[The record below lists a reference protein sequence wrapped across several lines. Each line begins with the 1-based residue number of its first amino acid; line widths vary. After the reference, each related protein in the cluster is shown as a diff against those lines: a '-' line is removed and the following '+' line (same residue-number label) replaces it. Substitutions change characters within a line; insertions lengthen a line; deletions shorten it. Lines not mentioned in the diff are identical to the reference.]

1 MTKPSAASFAVL
13 MLALSMVG
21 FGLVPLFARR
31 MTDAGL
37 APAAVSMFRYMLP
50 ALVFLPF
57 LKLRGQAGRTTL
69 WGFSSGLLVTFGW
82 VGYVKSL
89 TMIPVP
95 VAGVLYMTYP
105 LFTLAV
111 GWAVFR
117 DRPHP
122 LSILAGAIILAAAAL
137 VSDFGGAG
145 GRIAPEAV
153 LLALAAPASF
163 GLGINV
169 LARKM
174 VAIPMPSRIAAFSS
188 GSTLGLL
195 PVIATI
201 PLARVIPPDLTGWL
215 NVAGLTFLT
224 AFLPQILYNT
234 YVPKV
239 GAAKSGA
246 VGALELPTMFA
257 VGWLFLG
264 DAVGPREAVAGAL
277 VLAAILLTPAREP
290 PVPDALPVPP
300 SPGKL
305 RPGARPGARPDAR
318 PEGTP

>member
-1 MTKPSAASFAVL
+1 MTRPSAATFAVL

-37 APAAVSMFRYMLP
+37 APAAVSMYRYMLP
-50 ALVFLPF
+50 AIAFLPF
-57 LKLRGQAGRTTL
+57 LRLTGPGAGATL

-82 VGYVKSL
+82 VGYVKAL

-111 GWAVFR
+111 GWAAFR

-122 LSILAGAIILAAAAL
+122 RALVAGSLILFAAAL
-137 VSDFGGAG
+137 VTDFGGLTG
-145 GRIAPEAV
+145 GITPAAV

-169 LARKM
+169 LAHKL
-174 VAIPMPSRIAAFSS
+174 AALPTPARIAAFST
-188 GSTLGLL
+188 GATLGLL
-195 PVIATI
+195 PVIARL
-201 PLARVIPPDLTGWL
+201 PLSQVVPPDLAGWL
-215 NVAGLTFLT
+215 NVAGLTVLT
-224 AFLPQILYNT
+224 AFLPQILYT
-234 YVPKV
+234 HFVPKV

-264 DAVGPREAVAGAL
+264 DAVGLREGIAGAL
-277 VLAAILLTPAREP
+277 VLAAILLTPARRAEP
-290 PVPDALPVPP
+290 PVPGPIPVPP
-300 SPGKL
+300 SPGPATGET
-305 RPGARPGARPDAR
+305 R
-318 PEGTP
+318 

>member
-1 MTKPSAASFAVL
+1 MSRDGQGFAVV

-31 MTDAGL
+31 LTDAAI
-37 APAAVSMFRYMLP
+37 APEAVSMYRYMMP
-50 ALVFLPF
+50 AIVFLPF
-57 LKLRGQAGRTTL
+57 LRLGGAAGRSTL
-69 WGFSSGLLVTFGW
+69 WGFGSGLLVTFGW
-82 VGYVKSL
+82 VGYVRAL

-111 GWAVFR
+111 GWALFR

-122 LSILAGAIILAAAAL
+122 RAVLAGGVILVAAGL
-137 VSDFGGAG
+137 VTDFGGTAAAG
-145 GRIAPEAV
+145 ARGTTPAAV

-169 LARKM
+169 LARKL
-174 VAIPMPSRIAAFSS
+174 VALSTPSRIAAFST
-188 GSTLGLL
+188 GSTLGL
-195 PVIATI
+195 I
-201 PLARVIPPDLTGWL
+201 PLI
-215 NVAGLTFLT
+215 AGLPSSAVLPASAAGWFDVVGLTLLT
-224 AFLPQILYNT
+224 AFLPQLLYTT

-264 DAVGPREAVAGAL
+264 DAVGPREAIAGAM
-277 VLAAILLTPAREP
+277 VLAAILLTPAKAAEV
-290 PVPDALPVPP
+290 PVTQGDSMPP
-300 SPGKL
+300 SPVRL
-305 RPGARPGARPDAR
+305 PG
-318 PEGTP
+318 GTR